1 MIRKVKKGMKEE
13 LCYNLGR
20 WTENNFVVY
29 VFFGGGKVLPNAM
42 REISQQRTLII
53 KVAVI
58 CIDRC

>member
-1 MIRKVKKGMKEE
+1 MIRKLKKEHY
-13 LCYNLGR
+13 YNLGR
-20 WTENNFVVY
+20 WTENNFV
-29 VFFGGGKVLPNAM
+29 GGGKVLPNAM